1 MLPPS
6 WKQMKKLLK
15 IVVIVAAGIEV
26 MQSMIKKGHTGTI
39 DYR

>member
-6 WKQMKKLLK
+6 WKQMKLLK
-15 IVVIVAAGIEV
+15 IIVIVAAGIEV